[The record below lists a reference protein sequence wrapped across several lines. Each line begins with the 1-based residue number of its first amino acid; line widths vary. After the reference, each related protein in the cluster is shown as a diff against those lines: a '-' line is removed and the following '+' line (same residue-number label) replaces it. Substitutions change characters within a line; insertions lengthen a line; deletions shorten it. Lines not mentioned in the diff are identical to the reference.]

1 MPDATTFSILNLG
14 CEGEKMDPN
23 LGSLVVAELVLSLID
38 EMESIDPGVRERLYA
53 RAIKKAREADH
64 DRTADVVAALE
75 AMRQGM
81 IGS

>member
-1 MPDATTFSILNLG
+1 
-14 CEGEKMDPN
+14 MDPN
-23 LGSLVVAELVLSLID
+23 LGSLIVAELVLALMD
-38 EMESIDPGVRERLYA
+38 EMESIDPGARERLFI

-75 AMRQGM
+75 AMREGK